1 MSAPEEGKFRKAAR
15 TFETE
20 RHDLLAPV
28 VEALRDLA
36 DQSDPTPDFA
46 PRVTGSRRQAL
57 ADSVKARLT
66 AGIAPAVGHLLE
78 RQARFNRQVVAT
90 LLDAVRRLQMA
101 QAGESTAALH
111 DQIRRL
117 EARIAALEAG
127 RKKK

>member
-15 TFETE
+15 AFEAE
-20 RHDLLAPV
+20 KHDLLAPV

-36 DQSDPTPDFA
+36 DQADPTPDFA

-66 AGIAPAVGHLLE
+66 AGVAPAMRHLLD
-78 RQARFNRQVVAT
+78 RQARFNRQVVAS
-90 LLDAVRRLQMA
+90 LLDTVRRLQE
-101 QAGESTAALH
+101 QVR
-111 DQIRRL
+111 QL
-117 EARIAALEAG
+117 EQRIAALETGQSARPARTA